1 MSSSTNTTFKYPC
14 PHCNLVTSHSASPDA
29 SGGTLTCLLCKR
41 VSARLSLADMMAQIR
56 GRLGHEP
63 PFEISTAD
71 AKSVKVFIKHGT
83 SDDGEAEVSV
93 ENVQQHLRITGALP
107 AVGNKLMAIPKG
119 MSHKAFAIPIGDVV
133 RVEPVH

>member
-1 MSSSTNTTFKYPC
+1 M
-14 PHCNLVTSHSASPDA
+14 
-29 SGGTLTCLLCKR
+29 LCKKI
-41 VSARLSLADMMAQIR
+41 SAHLSLADMTARIR
-56 GRLGHEP
+56 GRLGSEP

-93 ENVQQHLRITGALP
+93 ENVQQHIRITGSIPVA
-107 AVGNKLMAIPKG
+107 GKKLMAIPKG